1 MGLVKELYMEAHE
14 RAIEA
19 YLEEHPNAT
28 EEEAYDAT
36 ADTAYDLMADRMA
49 DMADMA
55 RMQAKEQR

>member
-1 MGLVKELYMEAHE
+1 MKELYIEAHE
-14 RAIEA
+14 RAIEE
-19 YLEEHPNAT
+19 YMEEHPGAT

-55 RMQAKEQR
+55 RLRAKEGK